1 MICPIMQK
9 ECLQKE
15 CSKWVVLYIG
25 PEGEK
30 VETGKCSD
38 AWIPLMLIELRLSI
52 DKLLQAQVKTLC
64 Q

>member
-25 PEGEK
+25 SEGEK